1 MSAIHISRTILFGE
15 CDPAGIVYTPRFTDF
30 ALEATHQTLSERL
43 GKPCIRTLNEAGLA
57 TPVRH
62 TEIDYLHPLRYDQR
76 LQQSVVIR
84 EIGKHSYTFGVVGYV
99 GEKNIYRATI
109 SYVTLSSQT
118 LQKVPV
124 PAWLRD
130 MLTQLQVRS

>member
-30 ALEATHQTLSERL
+30 ALEATHQALSERL
-43 GKPCIRTLNEAGLA
+43 GKPCIRALNEADLA

-84 EIGKHSYTFGVVGYV
+84 EIGKHSYTFEVVGYA
-99 GEKNIYRATI
+99 GEKTIYRATI

-130 MLTQLQVRS
+130 ILQQSFAG